1 MLKNFKELTVWE
13 KAYQLCLMIY
23 RLTKGYPKEEI
34 YGLTSQMRRA
44 ALSVPCNIAEG
55 YGRRTTPD
63 YLRSLYIA
71 YGSVCEL
78 ETQILLSAD
87 LGYIQGQGIATLQDN
102 IAEVERMLKALIKS
116 LENKRPIS
124 RIR

>member
-1 MLKNFKELTVWE
+1 
-13 KAYQLCLMIY
+13 MIY

-55 YGRRTTPD
+55 YGRKTTPD

-87 LGYIQGQGIATLQDN
+87 LDYIQGEEVDALRDN

-116 LENKRPIS
+116 LENKRVS
-124 RIR
+124 RGRV